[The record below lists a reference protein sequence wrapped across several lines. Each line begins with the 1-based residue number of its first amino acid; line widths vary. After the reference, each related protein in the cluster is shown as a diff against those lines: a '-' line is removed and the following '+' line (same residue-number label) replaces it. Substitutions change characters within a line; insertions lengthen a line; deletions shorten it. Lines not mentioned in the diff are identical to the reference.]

1 MGYKIKEILE
11 DKEVRAE
18 YVRDYADYYD
28 RMHGYE
34 D

>member
-1 MGYKIKEILE
+1 MDESIEDIKQKAFL
-11 DKEVRAE
+11 K
-18 YVRDYADYYD
+18 DYADYYD